1 VFQQYSSG
9 ILDDT
14 ACGTEVDSGMTAV
27 GYGKTEDGK
36 QFFIIKN
43 SWTDSWGDKGY
54 IKIAAA
60 PGAGICGINTQPV
73 YPLM

>member
-1 VFQQYSSG
+1 M
-9 ILDDT
+9 
-14 ACGTEVDSGMTAV
+14 VDSGMTAV
-27 GYGKTEDGK
+27 GYGKNEDGK

-60 PGAGICGINTQPV
+60 PGAGICGLNS
-73 YPLM
+73 